1 MLFVL
6 LKNQL
11 TFLLPLV
18 LPLNFHFK
26 FIIFGPF
33 PFTGIYHETIH
44 GLPSTLLVNCL
55 CGKKTRWQHPKHT
68 AVAGKDQ
75 NTIDVNSRAAF
86 AALNARIVHTH
97 LSTITSN
104 PEKGKLERQL
114 KMLLQRAFKL
124 SVSLNKLLL

>member
-11 TFLLPLV
+11 SFLLPLV
-18 LPLNFHFK
+18 LPLNFDFK

-33 PFTGIYHETIH
+33 PFTEIYHETIH
-44 GLPSTLLVNCL
+44 GLPSTLQVNYL
-55 CGKKTRWQHPKHT
+55 CGKKTRCQHPKHSC
-68 AVAGKDQ
+68 GRRGP

-124 SVSLNKLLL
+124 NGKLLCKVE